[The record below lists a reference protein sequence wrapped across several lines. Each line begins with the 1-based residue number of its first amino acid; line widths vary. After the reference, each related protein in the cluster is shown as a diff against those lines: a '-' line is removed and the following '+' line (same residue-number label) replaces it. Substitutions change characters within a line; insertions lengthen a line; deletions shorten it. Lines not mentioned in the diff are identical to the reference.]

1 MVGGSNRN
9 IGGSAAKR
17 RRFIWIGVAFM
28 LAVLLGTGVG
38 VVIAVKPWTEAFR
51 HRGLTIAA
59 PPAPV
64 KPLPQV
70 EPAPSNAPAPTPAGV
85 AAALAGVVA
94 NPDLGAFAGEVT
106 DADSATVLWGA
117 ESDKPMIPSSTAKT
131 LTTAAALLTLPSDH
145 RVTTRV
151 VAGSAPNELVLV
163 GGGDPT
169 LTAQPDG
176 KGYYPNGPR
185 LSDLVSQIKDSG
197 RIADTIVVDTS
208 AYSGPPMAPG
218 WDPVDIGEGSIA
230 PMDPVMLD
238 GGRLDPLVEYSP
250 RTPTPA
256 LATGQRLAIELGL
269 DPAKV
274 RIGNAAADAM
284 EVASVQSAPL
294 RDRLRDTMV
303 HSDNV
308 LAEAIGREIAVAS
321 GNEASFTGAVA
332 ALETALGKGGFDLTG
347 LSMRDNSG
355 LSTEDRVPARL
366 LDKIIATAAKPSGAN
381 AVQPSN
387 TKARPETDRV
397 ATTLAPLLDDLPIAG
412 ATGSLSSRYV
422 TQNRGGA
429 GWVRAKTGTLSV
441 ASTLV
446 GYVLDSDGRVLTFAL
461 MSNDRPPELSRPA
474 LDAIAGTLRNCGCS

>member
-1 MVGGSNRN
+1 M
-9 IGGSAAKR
+9 
-17 RRFIWIGVAFM
+17 WIGVVVT
-28 LAVLLGTGVG
+28 LVVLLVAAGGVL
-38 VVIAVKPWTEAFR
+38 VVVKPWTEEFR
-51 HRGLTIAA
+51 HGGLTIAA

-64 KPLPQV
+64 KPFPQV
-70 EPAPSNAPAPTPAGV
+70 APAPSTASAPTAAGI
-85 AAALAGVVA
+85 AAALAQVVA

-106 DADSATVLWGA
+106 DADSAMVLWSA
-117 ESDKPMIPSSTAKT
+117 ESDKPMIPSSTAKI

-145 RVTTRV
+145 QVSTSVVT
-151 VAGSAPNELVLV
+151 GSAPNELVLV

-185 LSDLVSQIKDSG
+185 LSDLVTQIKSSG
-197 RIADTIVVDTS
+197 RVVDTIVVDTS
-208 AYSGPPMAPG
+208 AYAGAPMAPG

-256 LATGQRLAIELGL
+256 LATGQRLAAELGL

-274 RIGNAAADAM
+274 RIGNATAGAT

-321 GNEASFTGAVA
+321 GNEASFTGAVS
-332 ALETALGKGGFDLTG
+332 ALEAALGKAGFDITG
-347 LSMRDNSG
+347 LSMRDSSG

-366 LDKIIATAAKPSGAN
+366 LDKIIATAAEPSAAN

-387 TKARPETDRV
+387 TMARPETDRIAV
-397 ATTLAPLLDDLPIAG
+397 TLAPMLDDLPIGG
-412 ATGSLSSRYV
+412 ATGSLTSRYV

>member
-1 MVGGSNRN
+1 MVGGSNSN
-9 IGGSAAKR
+9 YGGSATKR
-17 RRFIWIGVAFM
+17 RRGIWIGVAFV
-28 LAVLLGTGVG
+28 LALLLGAGAG
-38 VVIAVKPWTEAFR
+38 VVIAVKPWTEEFR
-51 HRGLTIAA
+51 HGGLTVAA
-59 PPAPV
+59 APAPV
-64 KPLPQV
+64 EPDPQV
-70 EPAPSNAPAPTPAGV
+70 DPAPSNAPAPTPAGV
-85 AAALAGVVA
+85 AAALAQVVA

-106 DADSATVLWGA
+106 DAGSATVLWSA
-117 ESDKPMIPSSTAKT
+117 ESDKPMIPSSTAKV
-131 LTTAAALLTLPSDH
+131 LTTAAALLTLPADH
-145 RVTTRV
+145 RVSTRV
-151 VAGSAPNELVLV
+151 VTGSAPNELVLV

-185 LSDLVSQIKDSG
+185 LSDLVSQIKASG
-197 RIADTIVVDTS
+197 HQVDTIVVDTS
-208 AYSGPPMAPG
+208 AYSGAPMAPG

-256 LATGQRLAIELGL
+256 LATGQRLATELGL

-274 RIGNAAADAM
+274 RIGNAPAGAT

-303 HSDNV
+303 YSDNV
-308 LAEAIGREIAVAS
+308 LAEAIGREIAIAS

-332 ALETALGKGGFDLTG
+332 ALQTALGKGGFDLNG

-355 LSTEDRVPARL
+355 LSTEDRVPPRL
-366 LDKIIATAAKPSGAN
+366 LDKIISTAAKPSGAN

-387 TKARPETDRV
+387 TKAKPESDRI

>member
-1 MVGGSNRN
+1 VVGGSNRN
-9 IGGSAAKR
+9 IGGLAAKR
-17 RRFIWIGVAFM
+17 RRNMWIGVVVT
-28 LAVLLGTGVG
+28 LVVLLVAAGGVL
-38 VVIAVKPWTEAFR
+38 VVLKPWTEEFR
-51 HRGLTIAA
+51 HGGLTIAA

-64 KPLPQV
+64 KPFPQV
-70 EPAPSNAPAPTPAGV
+70 APAPSNAPAPTAAGI
-85 AAALAGVVA
+85 AAALAQVVA

-106 DADSATVLWGA
+106 DADSATVLWSA
-117 ESDKPMIPSSTAKT
+117 ESDKPMIPSSSAKT

-151 VAGSAPNELVLV
+151 VTGSAPNELVLV

-185 LSDLVSQIKDSG
+185 LSDLVTQIRSSG
-197 RIADTIVVDTS
+197 RAVDTIMVDTS
-208 AYSGPPMAPG
+208 AYSGAPMAPG

-256 LATGQRLAIELGL
+256 LATGQRLATELGL

-274 RIGNAAADAM
+274 RIGDANAGAT

-332 ALETALGKGGFDLTG
+332 ALETALGKAGFDITG

-387 TKARPETDRV
+387 TMARPETDRIAV
-397 ATTLAPLLDDLPIAG
+397 TLAPMLDDLPIGG
-412 ATGSLSSRYV
+412 ATGSLTSRYV
-422 TQNRGGA
+422 SQNRGGA